1 MIISIITTSV
11 AFIFLVLSYRH
22 MKQLTEVKSKENE
35 INKTYAPIKKHKD
48 SLLAI
53 KNNYENIQD
62 KYSNYL
68 TTLKK
73 NENKLSRYSLG
84 IGTMDSTAY
93 KKSFDVMQLSNVEND
108 LAVIKEHIKVMV
120 RNKTACI
127 CNEEWVA

>member
-93 KKSFDVMQLSNVEND
+93 E
-108 LAVIKEHIKVMV
+108 
-120 RNKTACI
+120 
-127 CNEEWVA
+127 